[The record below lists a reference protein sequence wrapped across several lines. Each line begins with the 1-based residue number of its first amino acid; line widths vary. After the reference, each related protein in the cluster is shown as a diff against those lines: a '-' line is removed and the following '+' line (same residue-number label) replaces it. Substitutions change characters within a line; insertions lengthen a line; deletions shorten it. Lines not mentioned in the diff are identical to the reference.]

1 MLVATAAA
9 FGGAGFGFAGF
20 DFGEVD
26 DGLGDVVGIVSQ
38 DVEGDV
44 LDDLDDFGIVQAGD
58 AGGLQVGVND
68 DAALQGDGAG
78 KLDRCVGFA
87 IGGGGISSSEDF
99 IGGESGISTEQGV
112 GAEAVAAA
120 IDLGDGE
127 CDLLAELLVAVRWS
141 YGCNNRALAIDLD
154 RAIS

>member
-87 IGGGGISSSEDF
+87 IGG
-99 IGGESGISTEQGV
+99 ESGISTEQGV